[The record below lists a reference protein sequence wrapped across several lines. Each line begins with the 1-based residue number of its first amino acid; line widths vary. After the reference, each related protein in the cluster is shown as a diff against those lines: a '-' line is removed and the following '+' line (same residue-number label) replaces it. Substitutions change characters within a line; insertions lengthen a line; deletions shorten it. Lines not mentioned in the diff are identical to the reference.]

1 MATSSEVSSLLN
13 SLESVDRHLFQDTE
27 VERIRALKSARALC
41 ARLEK
46 PWDAVI
52 RMLYLDVSK

>member
-1 MATSSEVSSLLN
+1 MTTSSEVSSLLN
-13 SLESVDRHLFQDTE
+13 SVDRHLFQDTE